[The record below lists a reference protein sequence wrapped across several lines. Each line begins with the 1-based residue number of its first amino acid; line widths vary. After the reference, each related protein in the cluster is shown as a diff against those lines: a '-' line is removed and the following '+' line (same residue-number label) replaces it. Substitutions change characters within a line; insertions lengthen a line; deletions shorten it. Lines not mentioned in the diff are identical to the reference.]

1 LKTTTP
7 RSLVWNIQ
15 SAAGYAKAPGVPA
28 LGKKGKGSKMPATVE
43 RRKFPV
49 ESDPEKL
56 TKFVC
61 GSNILKTGQD
71 VELKPDSEYPEW
83 LFKIRL
89 GEREPLEEMDQET
102 LEYWRRLR
110 KESLRRNTKLMRLKK
125 Y

>member
-1 LKTTTP
+1 
-7 RSLVWNIQ
+7 
-15 SAAGYAKAPGVPA
+15 
-28 LGKKGKGSKMPATVE
+28 MPATVE

-89 GEREPLEEMDQET
+89 GIKQALFVIVTHGGLNLYVTELF
-102 LEYWRRLR
+102 
-110 KESLRRNTKLMRLKK
+110 SLKNTKTMLAIINLLTS
-125 Y
+125 YVVLIL